1 MMNKGTS
8 ISTITGI
15 MVSLFLVGATA
26 SMGANQNSES
36 IVNAT
41 AIAPL
46 FTSVEVTST
55 KEISNVVMLFCDTN
69 LSVQKVEEEDL
80 VQVLVGGLWTAT
92 VSGIDDAAGAPI
104 ATVYV
109 KSGSLKSVDG
119 PGYGMLIPLPDT
131 CGVIPA

>member
-8 ISTITGI
+8 ISMITGI
-15 MVSLFLVGATA
+15 MVSLFLLGATA
-26 SMGANQNSES
+26 SMGANPNSVS
-36 IVNAT
+36 VVNAT
-41 AIAPL
+41 AVAP

-92 VSGIDDAAGAPI
+92 ISGIDEAAGAPI
-104 ATVYV
+104 ATVFV
-109 KSGSLKSVDG
+109 KSGSYKSDEG
-119 PGYGMLIPLPDT
+119 PGYGMLIPLQDT
-131 CGVIPA
+131 CGVTPS

>member
-26 SMGANQNSES
+26 SMGASHNGVS

-41 AIAPL
+41 AVAP

-55 KEISNVVMLFCDTN
+55 KEISNVVMLFCDET
-69 LSVQKVEEEDL
+69 VQKIEEEDL
-80 VQVLVGGLWTAT
+80 VQVLVAGLWTAT
-92 VSGIDDAAGAPI
+92 VSGIDEAVGAPI

-109 KSGSLKSVDG
+109 KSGSYKSDER
-119 PGYGMLIPLPDT
+119 PGYGMLFQFQDA
-131 CGVIPA
+131 CGGTPS

>member
-41 AIAPL
+41 AIAPS

-69 LSVQKVEEEDL
+69 LSVQKVE
-80 VQVLVGGLWTAT
+80 
-92 VSGIDDAAGAPI
+92 
-104 ATVYV
+104 
-109 KSGSLKSVDG
+109 
-119 PGYGMLIPLPDT
+119 
-131 CGVIPA
+131 